1 MSSSLGVLLL
11 MALTAT
17 PAAAVSEAPAA
28 TPYTVFAGPQLEQG
42 RAVWLAN
49 CETCHGYGIAGAP
62 IPMVPA
68 EWQPRLQ
75 QPMDVLYGH
84 ALNGFFGPDDTYMPP
99 RGGNPKLSDAEVKS
113 AVDYVTTLA
122 RHYIDNQTTDIRSK

>member
-1 MSSSLGVLLL
+1 MSSPLGGLLL
-11 MALTAT
+11 MLLSAT
-17 PAAAVSEAPAA
+17 PAAAAPDGTSS
-28 TPYTVFAGPQLEQG
+28 TPYKIFAGEVLVQG

-62 IPMVPA
+62 IPMQPA
-68 EWQPRLQ
+68 EWRPRLQ
-75 QPMDVLYGH
+75 QPIDVLYGH

-113 AVDYVTTLA
+113 AVDYMTTLA
-122 RHYIDNQTTDIRSK
+122 RHYIDQQTTDRRSK

>member
-1 MSSSLGVLLL
+1 MASPLGGLLL
-11 MALTAT
+11 LLLTAT
-17 PAAAVSEAPAA
+17 PAAASPDGAA
-28 TPYTVFAGPQLEQG
+28 STPYKRFEGQALVQG

-62 IPMVPA
+62 IPMEPA

-84 ALNGFFGPDDTYMPP
+84 AINGFFGPDDAYMPP

-122 RHYIDNQTTDIRSK
+122 RHYIDKQSTDIRSK